1 MQALYARNQ
10 SVREQ
15 LSETALALERAQ
27 GNENTF
33 KVRGA
38 RGEPAVLTEQFKTR
52 SLEQELEL
60 ARKDVAWSRDELAR
74 AHEAAAA
81 TRVELH
87 ARVSHAETELDVTS
101 RARFSAA
108 SQLSKVEAALAEA
121 QAKHME
127 AAARAAELS
136 AELTAKE
143 HDFRLQRDAL
153 ERSVELAEGRT
164 QHAEARAA
172 ELEATCDA
180 VMEQCRAREADAEA
194 EAAVERAANAQV
206 REENAALQEALDR
219 LAGSLGI
226 AVGERGALDAAGST
240 PSHAAR
246 YAQQVHR
253 EGKSFSD
260 VYLDLVRA
268 QEELRRER
276 LETGRLQ
283 GVLAEVVADLDA
295 HAPQLRAQREENE
308 QLREELDQLTAE
320 LSQASE
326 DRDSALAA
334 TDDAHAQL
342 EAARRDTALLTQQ
355 LDDASAQVRT
365 LMRELLLQ
373 RDPSAAERLEE
384 DDAEQ
389 EPPANIHEVISEEL
403 VTFKSVSYTHLTL
416 PTKRIV

>member
-180 VMEQCRAREADAEA
+180 VME
-194 EAAVERAANAQV
+194 
-206 REENAALQEALDR
+206 L
-219 LAGSLGI
+219 SL
-226 AVGERGALDAAGST
+226 
-240 PSHAAR
+240 
-246 YAQQVHR
+246 
-253 EGKSFSD
+253 
-260 VYLDLVRA
+260 
-268 QEELRRER
+268 
-276 LETGRLQ
+276 
-283 GVLAEVVADLDA
+283 
-295 HAPQLRAQREENE
+295 
-308 QLREELDQLTAE
+308 
-320 LSQASE
+320 
-326 DRDSALAA
+326 
-334 TDDAHAQL
+334 
-342 EAARRDTALLTQQ
+342 
-355 LDDASAQVRT
+355 
-365 LMRELLLQ
+365 
-373 RDPSAAERLEE
+373 
-384 DDAEQ
+384 
-389 EPPANIHEVISEEL
+389 IHI
-403 VTFKSVSYTHLTL
+403 
-416 PTKRIV
+416 